1 MYDYIK
7 GTIEELSPAEMVV
20 ECSGIGYR
28 IAISLNSY
36 EKFKD
41 CKETKVYIYHH
52 IREEEEA
59 FYGFYDKEERRIF
72 SLLIGVS
79 GIGPGTARMMLSS
92 LTADEVCNAVSSA
105 DVNKIKGVKGI
116 GLKTAQKLI
125 IELKDKIARQGG
137 SELDL
142 GANDNNFAAEATA
155 ALINLGFA
163 KGAVEKAVA
172 AIIKKDGNLS
182 LEEIIKKGL
191 KLL

>member
-1 MYDYIK
+1 
-7 GTIEELSPAEMVV
+7 
-20 ECSGIGYR
+20 
-28 IAISLNSY
+28 
-36 EKFKD
+36 
-41 CKETKVYIYHH
+41 
-52 IREEEEA
+52 
-59 FYGFYDKEERRIF
+59 
-72 SLLIGVS
+72 
-79 GIGPGTARMMLSS
+79 MLSS

-142 GANDNNFAAEATA
+142 GANENNFAAEATA

>member
-36 EKFKD
+36 EKLKD
-41 CKETKVYIYHH
+41 CKEAKVYIYHH
-52 IREEEEA
+52 LREEEES

-92 LTADEVCNAVSSA
+92 LTADEICNAVSSA

-172 AIIKKDGNLS
+172 TILKKETNLS